1 MNENNTHFR
10 SFLFI
15 SVPYFSS
22 VPHWQRSTTLPSQL
36 AHLNAQNTSK
46 AIVSP
51 HTMAFLIS
59 LPKRFCLSGES
70 PPAVSF
76 LPLLVERKELRRL
89 VVVPAISS
97 TPFVADEGKFGTW
110 YAISIAEEWF
120 LRLQVVEA
128 SPDGRSS
135 GIMDDTHIAQT
146 FFVAEV
152 LQTYT
157 CQFVLFKPCHS
168 PIYASTHPLAW
179 MGQLHE

>member
-1 MNENNTHFR
+1 MNENNTLFR

-59 LPKRFCLSGES
+59 LPKRVLSGES

-97 TPFVADEGKFGTW
+97 TPFVADKGKFGT
-110 YAISIAEEWF
+110 
-120 LRLQVVEA
+120 
-128 SPDGRSS
+128 
-135 GIMDDTHIAQT
+135 
-146 FFVAEV
+146 
-152 LQTYT
+152 
-157 CQFVLFKPCHS
+157 
-168 PIYASTHPLAW
+168 
-179 MGQLHE
+179 